1 MYDCST
7 IIYDRDDY
15 EKELRKL
22 VRCEEEP
29 GHPITSYGRERERVR
44 KLLESSTEYFSKSL
58 FPNSKISSLLTYN
71 VEQSEFKFH
80 NDGTLLDSS
89 LQKGV
94 LPDNSLFCE
103 KSKSES
109 LIQYI
114 VEEIFYR
121 ALELIAVQ
129 YFPEAREVLGYKG
142 DTDGRVYE
150 MYSRIKTKSKEEWLP
165 VMPSLLKKKGQLA
178 IVNEISLIISHYAL
192 SLFFGAMQD
201 IPIPGIFE
209 RCFDLTNSLKFMDK
223 EVKRIFPEKGYAA
236 IGIKSSLEFAQ
247 GYNKFL
253 HSTAPLAP
261 NFKYP
266 YMPNISI
273 INPMIITIKQE
284 GINFYKLTLDT
295 TQLRDFLECCLKRNG
310 TKYVEEAIK
319 QWKTGEAN
327 YADGRTEVLQ
337 PHEPLQDRE
346 EEMEYL
352 RDKLSRIE
360 AEAEVLRN
368 ELRERDGQV
377 KKLQREL
384 EKQSQERKQILQE
397 QKEHAKNQQALM
409 NAHKKQADVII
420 KEKDKQIAKLDKEL
434 KMKEQKIAD
443 MVKEWSYLT
452 ENQQTEKPF
461 PKEREEL
468 LKKKI
473 SSLREKNKSLKEK
486 LDLFSRQ
493 ELPQR
498 GSELMDQII
507 SSLRHYESDLYDSG
521 LVNNWTQIEM
531 LLTHIFNNV
540 PEVMKAIR
548 QMHND
553 RLRLV
558 KEQKKKGPGNPTVF
572 INENKGPILTGNT
585 DKKTLKPTDE

>member
-209 RCFDLTNSLKFMDK
+209 RYFDLTNSLKLLDK

-261 NFKYP
+261 NFKYA

-397 QKEHAKNQQALM
+397 QKEHAKNVVDGSGAGGNGQRGNAALQSRDALFKNILGGVGQAAVDVALGPQGK
-409 NAHKKQADVII
+409 AVSGILGIGEHIGGGLVDGHRTGIGDGIGLLLADVQL
-420 KEKDKQIAKLDKEL
+420 KGL
-434 KMKEQKIAD
+434 KMQFTLAHDKI
-443 MVKEWSYLT
+443 L
-452 ENQQTEKPF
+452 
-461 PKEREEL
+461 
-468 LKKKI
+468 I
-473 SSLREKNKSLKEK
+473 S
-486 LDLFSRQ
+486 
-493 ELPQR
+493 
-498 GSELMDQII
+498 
-507 SSLRHYESDLYDSG
+507 
-521 LVNNWTQIEM
+521 
-531 LLTHIFNNV
+531 
-540 PEVMKAIR
+540 
-548 QMHND
+548 
-553 RLRLV
+553 
-558 KEQKKKGPGNPTVF
+558 VF
-572 INENKGPILTGNT
+572 IL
-585 DKKTLKPTDE
+585 